1 MDVSSI
7 NSDLIRGNV
16 TTIILKALLDED
28 RYGYDILREI
38 EVKSGGQY
46 KLKQPTLY
54 SCLKRLEKQGLIS
67 SYWGDESDTEG
78 GRRRYYAL
86 TEAGKNYLKKM
97 QSEYE
102 YSRTILDSLLSE
114 DKFDFENEDAPFDI
128 NSLRP
133 YTKRGG
139 DEDEKETQK
148 VVQAGT
154 STTPEVIRGVPSE
167 TQKTSSQ
174 PSTYKSVY
182 GNDFS
187 EKESEKQAESEKTC
201 LLYTSDA
208 ADE

>member
-86 TEAGKNYLKKM
+86 TEAGKNYLQKM

-114 DKFDFENEDAPFDI
+114 DKFDFENEEAPFDI

-133 YTKRGG
+133 YTKRGV
-139 DEDEKETQK
+139 DEDEKEIQK

-154 STTPEVIRGVPSE
+154 STTVS
-167 TQKTSSQ
+167 
-174 PSTYKSVY
+174 
-182 GNDFS
+182 
-187 EKESEKQAESEKTC
+187 
-201 LLYTSDA
+201 YTHLTLPTILRV
-208 ADE
+208 

>member
-139 DEDEKETQK
+139 DDDEKETQK
-148 VVQAGT
+148 LCKPELQRRPRSFVAYRLKRKNVF
-154 STTPEVIRGVPSE
+154 TTFNV
-167 TQKTSSQ
+167 
-174 PSTYKSVY
+174 
-182 GNDFS
+182 
-187 EKESEKQAESEKTC
+187 
-201 LLYTSDA
+201 
-208 ADE
+208 

>member
-86 TEAGKNYLKKM
+86 TEAGKTILKKCKASM
-97 QSEYE
+97 NTHARFWTACCP
-102 YSRTILDSLLSE
+102 RTNSTLKTKTLLS
-114 DKFDFENEDAPFDI
+114 I
-128 NSLRP
+128 
-133 YTKRGG
+133 
-139 DEDEKETQK
+139 
-148 VVQAGT
+148 
-154 STTPEVIRGVPSE
+154 
-167 TQKTSSQ
+167 
-174 PSTYKSVY
+174 
-182 GNDFS
+182 
-187 EKESEKQAESEKTC
+187 
-201 LLYTSDA
+201 
-208 ADE
+208 